1 MINLL
6 VKPSLENVSFLIKFL
21 LENQI
26 EYEQLSSPSTSIP
39 STPLRISHSSKCVS
53 PPSSGE
59 PKKKRTRNPPLD
71 EATFL
76 KIKQGHSMGYSSTVI
91 MYVNRAK
98 TFEEYQKTT
107 KERIA
112 RMDARIKERQLLQ
125 SRNQNES

>member
-26 EYEQLSSPSTSIP
+26 EYEQLSDHSSSSSSCSRSVSPSSP
-39 STPLRISHSSKCVS
+39 S
-53 PPSSGE
+53 SSGE

>member
-26 EYEQLSSPSTSIP
+26 EYDQLPNPSVP
-39 STPLRISHSSKCVS
+39 ECVS
-53 PPSSGE
+53 PSSQTVSTPSSGK

-125 SRNQNES
+125 SRQQNES

>member
-26 EYEQLSSPSTSIP
+26 EYEQLASPSTSIP
-39 STPLRISHSSKCVS
+39 STPLCISHSVS
-53 PPSSGE
+53 PSSSGE

-76 KIKQGHSMGYSSTVI
+76 KIKQGHSMEYSSTVI

-125 SRNQNES
+125 SRQQNES

>member
-1 MINLL
+1 MINLR

-26 EYEQLSSPSTSIP
+26 EYEQLSD
-39 STPLRISHSSKCVS
+39 HSSSSSSCSQSVS

-71 EATFL
+71 EATFN

-98 TFEEYQKTT
+98 TFEEYQKST

-125 SRNQNES
+125 SRQQNES

>member
-26 EYEQLSSPSTSIP
+26 EYEQLSRSVSPSSP
-39 STPLRISHSSKCVS
+39 S
-53 PPSSGE
+53 SSGE

>member
-21 LENQI
+21 LDNQI
-26 EYEQLSSPSTSIP
+26 EYEQLSDRTY
-39 STPLRISHSSKCVS
+39 
-53 PPSSGE
+53 PSSQSSCSSE
-59 PKKKRTRNPPLD
+59 QMTTELPKKKKRTRNPPLD

-112 RMDARIKERQLLQ
+112 RMEARIKERQLLQ

>member
-26 EYEQLSSPSTSIP
+26 EYEQLSD
-39 STPLRISHSSKCVS
+39 HSSSSSSCSQSVS

-91 MYVNRAK
+91 MYVSRAK
-98 TFEEYQKTT
+98 TFEEYQKAT

-125 SRNQNES
+125 SRQQNES